1 VSRSD
6 LHEGNNKLALGEA
19 IARVTG
25 PGLAGVLV
33 QALSAPVALLADAC
47 SFVVSAV
54 SIVLIR
60 AREPTTTTS
69 ARRHVWLEVR
79 AGINSILGDRLL
91 RPLLIGSNL
100 GNLGDGVLFG
110 SNVVLLFLSRDL
122 ALQPAAIGVA
132 LSALGV
138 GGLIGAA
145 VAGPLTRAIGVGRA
159 IVGSMALWGIGFAGL
174 AFVPD
179 APLAP
184 LAVAVLIGC
193 VGAINPIAGASASTM
208 RQALT
213 PEHLLG
219 RVTSVVRVS
228 TWGSIALGSL
238 LGGLLADWIGVR
250 PTVLVSGVLP
260 LLGFIWL
267 ALSPVNQVR
276 RLDSSI
282 GCSDDC

>member
-1 VSRSD
+1 M
-6 LHEGNNKLALGEA
+6 
-19 IARVTG
+19 
-25 PGLAGVLV
+25 
-33 QALSAPVALLADAC
+33 
-47 SFVVSAV
+47 
-54 SIVLIR
+54 
-60 AREPTTTTS
+60 
-69 ARRHVWLEVR
+69 
-79 AGINSILGDRLL
+79 
-91 RPLLIGSNL
+91 
-100 GNLGDGVLFG
+100 LFG

-122 ALQPAAIGVA
+122 AFEPAAIGAV

-145 VAGPLTRAIGVGRA
+145 IAGPLTHAIGVGRA

-179 APLAP
+179 TPLAP
-184 LAVAVLIGC
+184 FAVAGLIGC
-193 VGAINPIAGASASTM
+193 VGAINPIAGASVSTM

-238 LGGLLADWIGVR
+238 LGGLLAKRIGVR

-260 LLGFIWL
+260 LLGFVWL
-267 ALSPVNQVR
+267 ALSPVIRVR
-276 RLDSSI
+276 RLDSSV